1 MHQKTKQQNKAA
13 EQSSRTK
20 QQNKA
25 AEQSSRTK
33 QQNKAAEQSSRTKQ
47 QNKAAEPTSLDA
59 LIPDAVV
66 TIKATSTRGSS
77 MSSMRAPLQHGRP
90 RYSGKTIVV
99 AQSGT

>member
-1 MHQKTKQQNKAA
+1 
-13 EQSSRTK
+13 
-20 QQNKA
+20 
-25 AEQSSRTK
+25 
-33 QQNKAAEQSSRTKQ
+33 
-47 QNKAAEPTSLDA
+47 LDA